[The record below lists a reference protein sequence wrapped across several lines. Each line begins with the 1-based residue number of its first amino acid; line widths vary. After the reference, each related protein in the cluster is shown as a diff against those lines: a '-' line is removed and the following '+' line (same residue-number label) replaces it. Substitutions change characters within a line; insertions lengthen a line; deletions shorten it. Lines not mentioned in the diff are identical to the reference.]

1 MLTISERA
9 VTMLIWTLT
18 AMGVY
23 FALRA
28 AWRQRKGTLRDQ
40 TLPPVR
46 VNDNPRRDRED

>member
-28 AWRQRKGTLRDQ
+28 AWRKCKSRPAQRDGKRSA
-40 TLPPVR
+40 
-46 VNDNPRRDRED
+46 